1 MKKIK
6 TIKRGRLSAEEKKQI
21 EVLCETKSDEEIGKL
36 LRRPV
41 DSVKLYRIEY
51 LTNNPGLA
59 SKKNEHVEIRESLH
73 SHYQWESFKKEFSAD
88 ELIHFEH
95 SYIEW
100 VSQFGGNVL
109 ASERKQ
115 IFQAITI
122 ELFMAR
128 HNRERQ
134 QVQSDIDRM
143 EKLIELEFS
152 AKSPEEMTAVDRE
165 RVGGITSQINSLR
178 QTTQSKTKEY
188 KDLSDR
194 YSAITKE
201 LKGLRQQRIDRID
214 TEGKNFIGILKNLE
228 DEELRNRTGT
238 DMLIMNHAI
247 DKEFERLSQYHT
259 YMNGEV
265 DFPLNTPEIVLAAA
279 AKNKAEM
286 DEMGEVD
293 EYAEEEDEGETEEGE
308 S

>member
-1 MKKIK
+1 MAKKIK

-21 EVLCETKSDEEIGKL
+21 ETLCETKSDVEIGKI
-36 LRRPV
+36 LRRPPE
-41 DSVKLYRIEY
+41 SVQLYRVEF

-59 SKKNEHVEIRESLH
+59 SKKNEYMEIRQSLH
-73 SHYQWESFKKEFSAD
+73 DHYQWESFKKEFGPD

-100 VSQFGGNVL
+100 VSQFGGNIL

-122 ELFMAR
+122 ELFMSR

-134 QVQSDIDRM
+134 QVQGDIDRM
-143 EKLIELEFS
+143 EKLINAEF
-152 AKSPEEMTAVDRE
+152 AVKSPDEMNAAEKEYVNNL
-165 RVGGITSQINSLR
+165 SNQINSLR

-214 TEGKNFIGILKNLE
+214 TKDKRFIDILKNLE
-228 DEELRNRTGT
+228 EEELRQRTGS
-238 DMLIMNHAI
+238 DMLIMNHAVE
-247 DKEFERLSQYHT
+247 KEFERLAQYHT
-259 YMNGEV
+259 YMDGDV
-265 DFPLNTPEIVLAAA
+265 DFPMNTPEVVLAAA
-279 AKNKAEM
+279 AL
-286 DEMGEVD
+286 
-293 EYAEEEDEGETEEGE
+293 AEEEGQGRDGYGDEDEDNEE
-308 S
+308 

>member
-21 EVLCETKSDEEIGKL
+21 EALCETKSDVEIGKI
-36 LRRPV
+36 LRRPAE
-41 DSVKLYRIEY
+41 SVQLYRVEY

-59 SKKNEHVEIRESLH
+59 GKKNEFMEIRESLH

-100 VSQFGGNVL
+100 VSQFGGNIL

-134 QVQSDIDRM
+134 SVQSDIDRM
-143 EKLIELEFS
+143 ERLVALEFA
-152 AKSPEEMTAVDRE
+152 AKSTEDMSPAERE
-165 RVGGITSQINSLR
+165 KVQAITGQINAMR
-178 QTTQSKTKEY
+178 QTTQSKTREY

-214 TEGKNFIGILKNLE
+214 VEGKNFIGVLKNLE

-279 AKNKAEM
+279 AKNAE
-286 DEMGEVD
+286 
-293 EYAEEEDEGETEEGE
+293 EYEEHEEYEELAEEEDGGDE
-308 S
+308 

>member
-100 VSQFGGNVL
+100 VSQFDGNIL

-134 QVQSDIDRM
+134 SVQNDIDRL
-143 EKLIELEFS
+143 EKMLGAEF
-152 AKSPEEMTAVDRE
+152 AQKSPDQMTQAE
-165 RVGGITSQINSLR
+165 RDKATAITGQVSALR
-178 QTTQSKTKEY
+178 QTTQSKTREY

-214 TEGKNFIGILKNLE
+214 NKDKNFLGVMRMLE
-228 DEELRNRTGT
+228 EEDLRNRTGT
-238 DMLIMNHAI
+238 DMLIMNHAV
-247 DKEFERLSQYHT
+247 DKEFERLAELHT

-265 DFPLNTPEIVLAAA
+265 DFPMNTPEVLLRADEINAA
-279 AKNKAEM
+279 
-286 DEMGEVD
+286 D
-293 EYAEEEDEGETEEGE
+293 EEETYGEEK
-308 S
+308 

>member
-1 MKKIK
+1 
-6 TIKRGRLSAEEKKQI
+6 
-21 EVLCETKSDEEIGKL
+21 VEIGKM
-36 LRRPV
+36 LRRPTE
-41 DSVKLYRIEY
+41 SVQAYRVEF

-59 SKKNEHVEIRESLH
+59 SKKNQHIELREELH
-73 SHYQWESFKKEFSAD
+73 AHYQWESFKKEFGPD

-143 EKLIELEFS
+143 EQLVAIEFA
-152 AKSPEEMTAVDRE
+152 AKSTEDMTPAERE
-165 RVGGITSQINSLR
+165 RVNAILAQINALR
-178 QTTQSKTKEY
+178 QTTQSKTREY

-214 TEGKNFIGILKNLE
+214 TEGKNFISVLKNLE

-279 AKNKAEM
+279 AKNAE
-286 DEMGEVD
+286 
-293 EYAEEEDEGETEEGE
+293 EYAEEEDGGEVEEDE
-308 S
+308 

>member
-1 MKKIK
+1 MTKKIK

-21 EVLCETKSDEEIGKL
+21 EALCETKSDVEIGKI
-36 LRRPV
+36 LRRPAE
-41 DSVKLYRIEY
+41 SVQSYRVEF

-59 SKKNEHVEIRESLH
+59 SKKNQHVELREELH
-73 SHYQWESFKKEFSAD
+73 AHYQWESFKKEFGPD

-134 QVQSDIDRM
+134 SVQSDIDRM
-143 EKLIELEFS
+143 ERMVSIEFS
-152 AKSPEEMTAVDRE
+152 LKAPEDMTPAERE
-165 RVGGITSQINSLR
+165 KVTAITAQINSLR
-178 QTTQSKTKEY
+178 ATTQSKTREY

-214 TEGKNFIGILKNLE
+214 VEGKNFIGVLKNLE

-279 AKNKAEM
+279 AKNAE
-286 DEMGEVD
+286 EYT
-293 EYAEEEDEGETEEGE
+293 EYAEEEDEGEAEEDE
-308 S
+308 